1 MLDAVELKG
10 RCCVVALG
18 IDTDEALLRLDR
30 QHLAD
35 HSRLQP
41 RLLKR

>member
-1 MLDAVELKG
+1 MGSSSRAG
-10 RCCVVALG
+10 CCVVALG

-30 QHLAD
+30 RHLAD
-35 HSRLQP
+35 YSRLQP